1 MSPERKMNPVKS
13 PSLRAEMPTPRVVHA
28 AGAPCVAELVAQQAA
43 SNPSAIAVSAGRE
56 VVWYAELDGR
66 ANRLANYLRSVGVGR
81 DAAVG
86 LYLERSP
93 AMVVAALAILKAGGA
108 YIPLDPVQPV
118 ARLAFMLKDSEARVV
133 VSTRA
138 LAQRL
143 SAGSWQVVT
152 LDDDADKIAAQPE
165 TQPENT
171 VMPEDLAYIIYT
183 SGSTGQPKGVE
194 VPHSGLSNLVAWH
207 QRAFQVSSTDRAS
220 ALASLGFDAAVWEL
234 WPYLASGASV
244 HLPEESVRSDAKV
257 LRDWMLSQGITI
269 SFAATAMAEN
279 LMQIEWPKTTAL
291 RFLLTGADTL
301 KKYPSARLPFV
312 LVNNYGPTEGT
323 VVSTSGAIVPDSSS
337 NQPPSIGRPI
347 DGVQIYILDGHQ
359 QPVSEGSTGEIY
371 IGGAGL
377 ARGYRNRP
385 GLTAERFVVNPFSTE
400 AGARLYRTG
409 DLARWLPDGQIAFLG
424 RIDEQVKIR
433 GYRVEPGE
441 IATVLGQH
449 SAVRTSVVVAR
460 EDAPGDKELVA
471 YVVLASGV
479 KLNAGELSD
488 HLRKRL
494 PDYMVPAE
502 FVPIAS
508 VPVTANGKLDR
519 SALPAPNGSRPHAGA
534 YVEPQTA
541 VEEELVKI
549 LAPLLK
555 LKRVGVNDNF
565 FLLGGH
571 SLLGTQ
577 LIARIS
583 ETFGVDLTLLKLF
596 DHPTVAEM
604 SLEIEELILLKVG
617 GSDAELSGDRN
628 RSVV

>member
-1 MSPERKMNPVKS
+1 
-13 PSLRAEMPTPRVVHA
+13 MPTPNVVHA
-28 AGAPCVAELVAQQAA
+28 PGAPSVAELVAQQAA
-43 SNPSAIAVSAGRE
+43 ASPSAIAVCAGRE
-56 VVWYAELDGR
+56 VLSYAELER
-66 ANRLANYLRSVGVGR
+66 QANRLANYLRSVGVGR
-81 DAAVG
+81 DTAVG

-93 AMVVAALAILKAGGA
+93 AMVVTALAILKAGGA

-118 ARLAFMLKDSEARVV
+118 ARLAFMLRDSDARVV
-133 VSTRA
+133 VSTTA

-152 LDDDADKIAAQPE
+152 LDGDAEKIAAQPDRQSE
-165 TQPENT
+165 SSVKPA
-171 VMPEDLAYIIYT
+171 DLAYIIYT

-194 VPHSGLSNLVAWH
+194 IPHSGLSNLVAWH
-207 QRAFQVSSTDRAS
+207 QRAFQVTAADRAS

-244 HLPEESVRSDAKV
+244 HIPEELVRSDARA
-257 LRDWMLSQGITI
+257 LRDWMVSQGITI

-279 LMQIEWPKTTAL
+279 LMQLEWPNSSAL

-301 KKYPSARLPFV
+301 KKYPSPRLPFA

-323 VVSTSGAIVPDSSS
+323 VVSTSGVIAPTSST

-347 DGVQIYILDGHQ
+347 EGVQIYILDDHQ
-359 QPVSEGSTGEIY
+359 KPVAEGAAGEIY

-385 GLTAERFVVNPFSTE
+385 DLTAERFVPNPFSTD

-424 RIDEQVKIR
+424 RADEQVKIR
-433 GYRVEPGE
+433 GYRVEPSE

-449 SAVRTSVVVAR
+449 AAVRTSVVVAR
-460 EDAPGDKELVA
+460 EDVPGEKELVA
-471 YVVLASGV
+471 YVVLAAGA
-479 KLNAGELSD
+479 KLNAGEIRD

-502 FVPIAS
+502 FVAIAS

-519 SALPAPNGSRPHAGA
+519 AALPAANGSRPHTEA
-534 YVEPQTA
+534 YVEPRTA

-555 LKRVGVNDNF
+555 LDRVGVNDNF

-583 ETFGVDLTLLKLF
+583 ETFGVELTLLKLF

-604 SLEIEELILLKVG
+604 SSEIEDLILAKVEN
-617 GSDAELSGDRN
+617 SEAELSGDRN

>member
-1 MSPERKMNPVKS
+1 MSSVKS
-13 PSLRAEMPTPRVVHA
+13 LNPTSEMPTSKVLHA
-28 AGAPCVAELVAQQAA
+28 PGAPCVAELVAQQAA
-43 SNPSAIAVSAGRE
+43 ANPKAMAVLSGQE
-56 VVWYAELDGR
+56 VLSYAELDRR
-66 ANRLANYLRSVGVGR
+66 ANRLANYLCSVGVGR
-81 DAAVG
+81 DIAVG

-93 AMVVAALAILKAGGA
+93 AMVVAALAILKSGGA
-108 YIPLDPVQPV
+108 YIPLDPLQPP
-118 ARLAFMLKDSEARVV
+118 ARLAFMLGDSQALVV
-133 VSTRA
+133 VSTTA

-143 SAGSWQVVT
+143 PAGSWQVVA
-152 LDDDADKIAAQPE
+152 LDGDAEKIAAQSEGKPAAA
-165 TQPENT
+165 
-171 VMPEDLAYIIYT
+171 VKPEDLAYIIYT

-194 VPHSGLSNLVAWH
+194 LVHSGLSNLVAWH
-207 QRAFQVSSTDRAS
+207 QRAFQVTSADRAS

-244 HLPEESVRSDAKV
+244 HIPEERVRSDAKT
-257 LRDWMLSQGITI
+257 LRDWMVSQRITI
-269 SFAATAMAEN
+269 AFAATVMAEN
-279 LMQIEWPKTTAL
+279 LMQFEWPATTGL

-301 KKYPSARLPFV
+301 KKYPSSRLPFV
-312 LVNNYGPTEGT
+312 VVNNYGPTEGT
-323 VVSTSGAIVPDSSS
+323 VVSTSGVVTPDNSASQS
-337 NQPPSIGRPI
+337 PSIGRAI
-347 DGVQIYILDGHQ
+347 DGVQIYILDDRQ
-359 QPVSEGSTGEIY
+359 QPVSEGNTGEIY

-385 GLTAERFVVNPFSTE
+385 DLTAERFIANPFNAE

-424 RIDEQVKIR
+424 RVDEQVKIR
-433 GYRVEPGE
+433 GYRVEPSE

-449 SAVRTSVVVAR
+449 ASVRTSVVVAR
-460 EDAPGDKELVA
+460 EDEGEKELVA
-471 YVVLASGV
+471 YVVVSPGT
-479 KLNAGELSD
+479 KLNAGELRD

-494 PDYMVPAE
+494 PDYMVPSE
-502 FVPIAS
+502 FVAIEK
-508 VPVTANGKLDR
+508 VPVNANGKVDR
-519 SALPAPNGSRPHAGA
+519 AALPSPKGNRHSEA
-534 YVEPQTA
+534 YVGPRTA

-604 SLEIEELILLKVG
+604 SVEIEDLILARVQG
-617 GSDAELSGDRN
+617 ISDSKLAGEHH

>member
-1 MSPERKMNPVKS
+1 M
-13 PSLRAEMPTPRVVHA
+13 TPKTAHA
-28 AGAPCVAELVAQQAA
+28 QGVRCVAELVAQQAVA
-43 SNPSAIAVSAGRE
+43 NPGGIAVSAGDE
-56 VVWYAELDGR
+56 VLSYAELDRR
-66 ANRLANYLRSVGVGR
+66 ANRLANYLCSLGVGR
-81 DAAVG
+81 DTAVG
-86 LYLERSP
+86 LYLDRSP

-108 YIPLDPVQPV
+108 YIPLDPVQPP
-118 ARLAFMLKDSEARVV
+118 ARLAFMVRDSEARVV
-133 VSTRA
+133 VTTMARA
-138 LAQRL
+138 KRL
-143 SAGSWQVVT
+143 PAGSWQVVA
-152 LDDDADKIAAQPE
+152 LDGDGNAEKIAAQSDLAPAA
-165 TQPENT
+165 
-171 VMPEDLAYIIYT
+171 VAKPEDLAYIIYT

-194 VPHSGLSNLVAWH
+194 LVHSGLSNLVAWH
-207 QRAFQVSSTDRAS
+207 QRAFQVTSTDRAS
-220 ALASLGFDAAVWEL
+220 ALASLGFDASVWEL

-244 HLPEESVRSDAKV
+244 HIPEERVRSDSKA
-257 LRDWMLSQGITI
+257 LRDWMVSEGITI
-269 SFAATAMAEN
+269 SFAATAMAES
-279 LMQIEWPKTTAL
+279 LMHLEWPKTAAL

-301 KKYPSARLPFV
+301 KKYPSPRLPFV

-323 VVSTSGAIVPDSSS
+323 VVSTSGVVAADSSA
-337 NQPPSIGRPI
+337 NQAPSIGRPI
-347 DGVQIYILDGHQ
+347 DGVEIHILDDRQ
-359 QPVSEGSTGEIY
+359 QPVTEGATGEIY
-371 IGGAGL
+371 IGGASL

-385 GLTAERFVVNPFSTE
+385 DLTAERFIANPFSAE

-409 DLARWLPDGQIAFLG
+409 DLARRLSDGRIAFLG
-424 RIDEQVKIR
+424 RVDEQVKIR
-433 GYRVEPGE
+433 GYRVEPAE

-449 SAVRTSVVVAR
+449 PAVRTSVVIAK
-460 EDAPGDKELVA
+460 EDASGEKELVA
-471 YVVLASGV
+471 YLVLSPGAA
-479 KLNAGELSD
+479 LNAGELRD

-502 FVPIAS
+502 FVSIES

-519 SALPAPNGSRPHAGA
+519 AALPSSSGNRHSEA
-534 YVEPQTA
+534 YVGPRTA

-555 LKRVGVNDNF
+555 LERVGVNDNF

-604 SLEIEELILLKVG
+604 SVEIEDLILARVEGISESKLAG
-617 GSDAELSGDRN
+617 EPH

>member
-1 MSPERKMNPVKS
+1 MNVSHAPEP
-13 PSLRAEMPTPRVVHA
+13 
-28 AGAPCVAELVAQQAA
+28 PCVAELVTLRAA
-43 SNPSAIAVSAGRE
+43 ANPAAMAVCASRDMLS
-56 VVWYAELDGR
+56 YAELESQS
-66 ANRLANYLRSVGVGR
+66 NRLANYLLTVGVGR
-81 DAAVG
+81 DVAVG

-118 ARLAFMLKDSEARVV
+118 ARLAFMLNDSGARVV
-133 VSTRA
+133 VSTTE

-143 SAGSWQVVT
+143 TPGTWKVVM
-152 LDDDADKIAAQPE
+152 LDGDAAKIAAHSDVRPE
-165 TQPENT
+165 ST
-171 VMPEDLAYIIYT
+171 VRPEDLAYIIYT

-207 QRAFQVSSTDRAS
+207 QRAFQVNSTDRAS

-244 HLPEESVRSDAKV
+244 HVPEELVRSDAKA
-257 LRDWMLSQGITI
+257 LRDWMVSQGITI

-279 LMQIEWPKTTAL
+279 LIQLEWPKTTAL

-301 KKYPSARLPFV
+301 KKYPSPRLPFV

-323 VVSTSGAIVPDSSS
+323 VVSTSGVVAPETSA

-347 DGVQIYILDGHQ
+347 DGVEIHILDDSQ
-359 QPVSEGSTGEIY
+359 QPVAEGTKGEIY

-385 GLTAERFVVNPFSTE
+385 DLTAERFVPNPFS
-400 AGARLYRTG
+400 AQPGARLYKTG
-409 DLARWLPDGQIAFLG
+409 DLAHRLPNGQIAFLG

-433 GYRVEPGE
+433 GYRVEPNE
-441 IATVLGQH
+441 IAMVLGQH
-449 SAVRTSVVVAR
+449 STVQTSVVTAR
-460 EDAPGDKELVA
+460 EGTPGEKELIA
-471 YVVLASGV
+471 YVVLAPGA
-479 KLNAGELSD
+479 KLNAGELRD
-488 HLRKRL
+488 HLRKRV
-494 PDYMVPAE
+494 PDYMVPTE
-502 FVPIAS
+502 FVAIPG

-519 SALPAPNGSRPHAGA
+519 AALPAPNGSRPHAES
-534 YVEPQTA
+534 YVEPRTA

-555 LKRVGVNDNF
+555 IERVGVNDNF

-583 ETFGVDLTLLKLF
+583 ETFGVELTLLKLF

-604 SLEIEELILLKVG
+604 SSEIEELILLKVD
-617 GSDAELSGDRN
+617 SSEAAFSGDRN